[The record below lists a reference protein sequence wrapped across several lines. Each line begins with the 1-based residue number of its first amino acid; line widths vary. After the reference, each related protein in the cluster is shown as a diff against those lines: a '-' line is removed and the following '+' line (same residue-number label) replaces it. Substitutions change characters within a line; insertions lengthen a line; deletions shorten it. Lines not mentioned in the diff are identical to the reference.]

1 MYGNGIKQDNF
12 NFTIYNRWGE
22 IVFETTDVNKML
34 TEGWDGTSNEQQQPV
49 GTYVWVMTGFQDD
62 NDNTPFQF
70 AGKNT
75 GTILLK
81 R

>member
-1 MYGNGIKQDNF
+1 MYGNGVDPNNF
-12 NFTIYNRWGE
+12 YFNIYNRWGE
-22 IVFETTDVNKML
+22 IVFETIDINVML
-34 TEGWDGTSNEQQQPV
+34 TTGWDGTFNNEQQPV
-49 GTYVWVMTGFQDD
+49 GTYVWTMRGFTIDGSAL
-62 NDNTPFQF
+62 QF